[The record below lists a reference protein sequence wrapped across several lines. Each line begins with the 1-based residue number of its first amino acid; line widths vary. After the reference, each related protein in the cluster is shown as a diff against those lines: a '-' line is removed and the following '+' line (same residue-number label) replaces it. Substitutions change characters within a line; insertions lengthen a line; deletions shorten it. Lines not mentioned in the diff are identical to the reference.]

1 MDAKK
6 NQEDEPRVCT
16 NGYFNIWIMQSYA
29 NRTQEWKY
37 ADGCN
42 QDRSGLMWEIKG
54 VQKKAS
60 ETSSWLYRKKIRS
73 FQTSKTDH
81 WYVVDGPVMAA
92 TNFQM
97 IHMLLIQISIQKQ

>member
-1 MDAKK
+1 
-6 NQEDEPRVCT
+6 
-16 NGYFNIWIMQSYA
+16 MQSYA